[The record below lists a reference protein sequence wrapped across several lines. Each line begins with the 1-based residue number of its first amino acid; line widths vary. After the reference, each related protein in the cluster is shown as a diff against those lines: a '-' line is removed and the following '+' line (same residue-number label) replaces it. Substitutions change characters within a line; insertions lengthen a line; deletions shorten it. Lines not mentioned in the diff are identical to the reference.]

1 MQASGK
7 SLPVVV
13 SSAAVSQ
20 IVAMIEDA
28 TKKGGEV
35 FNGGLPP
42 PGQKTAQ
49 VIPTIIGSLSNNMN
63 LRTEE
68 AFGPLVGYRQFL
80 DEGEAVKL
88 ANSLGYRLS
97 ASVFTR
103 DLRTGKKARVGVWL
117 RNPD

>member
-13 SSAAVSQ
+13 SSAAVSR

-35 FNGGLPP
+35 FHGGLPP

-49 VIPTIIGSLSNNMN
+49 VIPTVIGSLSNHMN
-63 LRTEE
+63 LRT
-68 AFGPLVGYRQFL
+68 
-80 DEGEAVKL
+80 
-88 ANSLGYRLS
+88 
-97 ASVFTR
+97 
-103 DLRTGKKARVGVWL
+103 
-117 RNPD
+117 

>member
-1 MQASGK
+1 
-7 SLPVVV
+7 
-13 SSAAVSQ
+13 
-20 IVAMIEDA
+20 
-28 TKKGGEV
+28 
-35 FNGGLPP
+35 
-42 PGQKTAQ
+42 
-49 VIPTIIGSLSNNMN
+49 MN